1 MEIPKKIKDEI
12 WEYCR
17 LNDIPNIDDFIV
29 KMIRQGYTAEKF
41 GSTPVGEGG
50 VKEVEKIVEV
60 IKEVTVDKIVE
71 VIKEV
76 PIERVVEKEIY
87 ITDDEQV
94 KKLTTKIFQL
104 EQKIIEE
111 EKNFSTIKTEMEN
124 NFHNEKDVTLDIH
137 KRKISDLNDKMSQL
151 EGDILKLNV
160 ELEVEKK
167 KNGKGEDIY
176 GDDKKGGWFGSNL
189 LKK

>member
-1 MEIPKKIKDEI
+1 
-12 WEYCR
+12 
-17 LNDIPNIDDFIV
+17 
-29 KMIRQGYTAEKF
+29 MIRQGYTAEKF
-41 GSTPVGEGG
+41 GSTPVGEGV

-94 KKLTTKIFQL
+94 KKLTTKISQL

-111 EKNFSTIKTEMEN
+111 EKKFSTIKTEMEN
-124 NFHNEKDVTLDIH
+124 NFHNEKDDTLDIH
-137 KRKISDLNDKMSQL
+137 NRKISDLNDKMSQL
-151 EGDILKLNV
+151 EGDILSLNV

-176 GDDKKGGWFGSNL
+176 GDDKKAGWFGSNL